1 MDSHEHILWAMREM
15 ERLGHN
21 RGASGNCSLRLA
33 DAQDQMLITPSGV
46 PAQQLQ
52 ADMLV
57 AMQLHG
63 SDTIASLGTALGRH
77 QSTPKPSSEWR
88 FHRDIY
94 LQWPEIHA
102 VVHAHSPFA
111 TTMACLGQDIP
122 AFHYM
127 IAVAGGDSIRCT
139 PYALFGSQA
148 LSNYAI
154 AALQD
159 RKACLLGQHGMI
171 AMGKTMADAMR
182 IAIEVE
188 SLCEIYWRALQ
199 IRSPMLLNDQEM
211 QQVIEKFKTYGPTT

>member
-1 MDSHEHILWAMREM
+1 LE
-15 ERLGHN
+15 
-21 RGASGNCSLRLA
+21 
-33 DAQDQMLITPSGV
+33 
-46 PAQQLQ
+46 
-52 ADMLV
+52 
-57 AMQLHG
+57 LHR
-63 SDTIASLGTALGRH
+63 SDPIASLGTALGRH
-77 QSTPKPSSEWR
+77 QSTLKPSSEWR

-148 LSNYAI
+148 LSDVAI
-154 AALQD
+154 TALQD

-171 AMGKTMADAMR
+171 ATGKTMSDAMR